1 MFYPSDLTKYMKSLS
16 EIDYFKAEEFLE
28 DMMIQGYIKELMSLK
43 VEDSVF
49 NLKYAR
55 LQGQIESLREL
66 ANKRKIIT
74 SRSEHSSSVNK
85 GE

>member
-1 MFYPSDLTKYMKSLS
+1 MKSLT

>member
-1 MFYPSDLTKYMKSLS
+1 MFYPSDLTRYLKAIT
-16 EIDYFKAEEFLE
+16 EVEYFKAEEFLE
-28 DMMIQGYIKELMSLK
+28 EEMIKGYTKELLSLK

-55 LQGQIESLREL
+55 LQGQIEALREL
-66 ANKRKIIT
+66 ASKRKLIT

-85 GE
+85 GD

>member
-1 MFYPSDLTKYMKSLS
+1 MKSLS

-74 SRSEHSSSVNK
+74 SRSEHSASVNN
-85 GE
+85 GD

>member
-16 EIDYFKAEEFLE
+16 EIDYLKAEEFLE

>member
-1 MFYPSDLTKYMKSLS
+1 M
-16 EIDYFKAEEFLE
+16 DYFKAEEFLE
-28 DMMIQGYIKELMSLK
+28 DEMIKGYTKELLSLK

-55 LQGQIESLREL
+55 LQGQIESLRDL

-74 SRSEHSSSVNK
+74 ARSEHSSSVNK
-85 GE
+85 GDR

>member
-1 MFYPSDLTKYMKSLS
+1 MFYPSDLTKYMKSLT

-85 GE
+85 GD

>member
-1 MFYPSDLTKYMKSLS
+1 MFYPSDLTKYMKSLT